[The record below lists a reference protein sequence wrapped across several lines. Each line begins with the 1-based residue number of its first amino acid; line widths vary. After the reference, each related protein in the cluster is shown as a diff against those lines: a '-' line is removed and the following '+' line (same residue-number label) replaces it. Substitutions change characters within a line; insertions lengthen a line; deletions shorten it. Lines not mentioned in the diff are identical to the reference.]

1 MWESRS
7 GRPKRLCASFH
18 PHRTSSPTL
27 VNTDISCLEILNTAR
42 CIDMARPH
50 PTHFPPS
57 QQPLHRRLHR
67 CYTRKSPRGEDRE
80 RVMLVV
86 ELGLSLQ
93 KGAPPICLGSASWEE
108 VKEQLMFLLS
118 STTSMQTD
126 RDRVPGRSL
135 EFSLPM
141 QSAQD
146 EKRLLL
152 GRISANNAKALSSAM
167 LTEV

>member
-1 MWESRS
+1 
-7 GRPKRLCASFH
+7 
-18 PHRTSSPTL
+18 
-27 VNTDISCLEILNTAR
+27 
-42 CIDMARPH
+42 
-50 PTHFPPS
+50 
-57 QQPLHRRLHR
+57 
-67 CYTRKSPRGEDRE
+67 
-80 RVMLVV
+80 MLVV